1 MVSINL
7 NKQKY
12 KLKMINLVQLKTTD
26 TLLDNHYRLIDKIG
40 GGGFSEVWLAEDL
53 RSQVK
58 VALKVYSSVQDMDAE
73 GVKMFRKEF
82 SLVCNLNHTNIL
94 KPFTFDIFQG
104 CPYIVLPYC
113 EKGSA
118 AQYVGKLTEN
128 ELWDFVGQ
136 VAAGLAYIHKHNI
149 IHQDIKPGNV
159 LVNADGQL
167 MITDF
172 GISTGLRKTMRRSV
186 NKTDDS
192 ARDGTIAYMSYE
204 CLKENPINVIARD
217 IWAFGATLYEF
228 ATGKVPFGEYGGIT
242 QRAEGGKIPNVNAD
256 ISNELKD
263 LIKRCLAMEPW
274 DRPNAEE
281 LVEMVEQHKNGG
293 IPSRRNWKKVGVLV
307 VAVSILSS
315 VGYFVYPHI
324 SMKEA
329 AKKEKVVVAKSN
341 PYDRILVS
349 KIEQATQMVN
359 EEKYKRN
366 IEARNEQKLC
376 SAAKLYKEAMALHA
390 TDSIMKKAADEWT
403 ASQAVIDETY
413 SFLYKKGVEYSYIG
427 AEEAARTFGK
437 RSLVLKNYASVTSQ

>member
-1 MVSINL
+1 
-7 NKQKY
+7 
-12 KLKMINLVQLKTTD
+12 MINLFQLKAVD
-26 TLLDNHYRLIDKIG
+26 TPLDNHFRLIDKIG

-73 GVKMFRKEF
+73 GVRMFRKEF

-159 LVNADGQL
+159 LVNADGQM

-172 GISTGLRKTMRRSV
+172 GISTGLRKTMRRSA

-228 ATGKVPFGEYGGIT
+228 ATGEVPFGEYGGIT
-242 QRAEGGKIPNVNAD
+242 QRAEGGKVPNIEAD
-256 ISNELKD
+256 ISNELKE

-281 LVEMVEQHKNGG
+281 LVQMVEQHRNGG
-293 IPSRRNWKKVGVLV
+293 IPAKRNWKKAGVL
-307 VAVSILSS
+307 AIAIAILPI
-315 VGYFVYPHI
+315 GYLVYPHI
-324 SMKEA
+324 SMKQSP
-329 AKKEKVVVAKSN
+329 KKSQAVVAKSN
-341 PYDRILVS
+341 PNDSILIAKV
-349 KIEQATQMVN
+349 EEATQIVS
-359 EEKYKRN
+359 EEKGKRN

-376 SAAKLYKEAMALHA
+376 SAAKLYQEAMTLHA
-390 TDSIMKKAADEWT
+390 TDSIKKKVTDEWVE
-403 ASQAVIDETY
+403 SQDVIDETY
-413 SFLYKKGVEYSYIG
+413 SYLYKRGVEYSYMG
-427 AEEAARTFGK
+427 AEEAAKTFGK
-437 RSLVLKNYASVTSQ
+437 RSLALKSYASTAIQQKK

>member
-1 MVSINL
+1 
-7 NKQKY
+7 
-12 KLKMINLVQLKTTD
+12 MINLFQLKTTD
-26 TLLDNHYRLIDKIG
+26 IPLDNHYRLIDKIG

-58 VALKVYSSVQDMDAE
+58 VALKVYSSVQDMDSE
-73 GVKMFRKEF
+73 GIKMFRKEF

-118 AQYVGKLTEN
+118 AQYVGKLTEV
-128 ELWDFVGQ
+128 ELWNFVGQ

-159 LVNADGQL
+159 LVNADGQM

-172 GISTGLRKTMRRSV
+172 GISTGLRKTMRRSA

-204 CLKENPINVIARD
+204 CLKENPVNVIARD

-228 ATGKVPFGEYGGIT
+228 ATGEVPFGEYGGIT
-242 QRAEGGKIPNVNAD
+242 QRAEGGKVPNVNAN

-281 LVEMVEQHKNGG
+281 LVQMVEQHKNGG
-293 IPSRRNWKKVGVLV
+293 IPIKRNWKKISAFALGAAL
-307 VAVSILSS
+307 IPM
-315 VGYFVYPHI
+315 GYFTYPYFSI
-324 SMKEA
+324 EQSSK
-329 AKKEKVVVAKSN
+329 AKTTVVAKNN
-341 PYDRILVS
+341 PNDSILIA
-349 KIEQATQMVN
+349 KIEKATQIVQD
-359 EEKYKRN
+359 EKSKRN
-366 IEARNEQKLC
+366 IETRNEQRLC
-376 SAAKLYKEAMALHA
+376 SAAKLYQEALSLHA
-390 TDSIMKKAADEWT
+390 TDSVIKT
-403 ASQAVIDETY
+403 ATVNWESSQEVIDETY
-413 SFLYKKGVEYSYIG
+413 DYLYKKGIEYSYIG

-437 RSLVLKNYASVTSQ
+437 RSLVLKDYISESVTEKKKTIR